1 MLMHKNKKAIV
12 VIGAGSAS
20 FGLST
25 LGAILRKPEL
35 KGSDLRL
42 IDINEDGLNTITKL
56 AEKANKEW
64 SAGFTIKSST
74 SRDELLK
81 GANFIIH
88 NSERNKT
95 SEDFGLI
102 FAYEDFGD
110 IVNTSAIMECIDGIF
125 ELSDL
130 LIEFEE

>member
-81 GANFIIH
+81 GANFIII
-88 NSERNKT
+88 NSSGDELVSFNNFT
-95 SEDFGLI
+95 LSQLISAFIMVLSLI
-102 FAYEDFGD
+102 FL
-110 IVNTSAIMECIDGIF
+110 TIF
-125 ELSDL
+125 SRKKDVLRKK
-130 LIEFEE
+130 